1 MRSQQIGIA
10 FLTLAG
16 LALGGDETGSS
27 RNSPRATD
35 ILLKRCT
42 LEYKKTS
49 LLGANQMGV
58 LEECRV
64 APGDKVKACQV
75 LGHLRDEEFRADL
88 EARATQAASDIA
100 IRVAQARHKLAL
112 SQLERTQKLINR
124 NYSSVEE
131 LSIKTQEEE
140 VERLSI
146 EEARRNKKL
155 AELQRKQS
163 EAMIRSR
170 EIRSP
175 HDGVVVEV
183 LKVPGQS
190 VSGLDSVLRSEQ
202 EAGGTSTEA
211 VGAHDPVARD
221 QKPSRWGRGRGSE
234 GARTVRLRIR
244 FGPPNGRSQRASSHR
259 LPRCDRCLARAAG
272 PGRQDL
278 GRHLGRR
285 AGDREGGLHGP
296 DRVRRHPDQPRESNM
311 QGHGHRAQPRG
322 ASAVRARGA
331 HGD

>member
-1 MRSQQIGIA
+1 MGSQQIGITV
-10 FLTLAG
+10 LTLAG

-27 RNSPRATD
+27 RTSPQATD

-64 APGDKVKACQV
+64 APGDKVKAGQV
-75 LGHLRDEEFRADL
+75 LGHLRDEEFRAEL

-100 IRVAQARHKLAL
+100 IRVAQARHKLAM
-112 SQLERTQKLINR
+112 SQLERTQRLISR

-146 EEARRNKKL
+146 EDARQNKRL
-155 AELQRKQS
+155 AELERRHT
-163 EAMIRSR
+163 EATIRSR

-190 VSGLDSVLRSEQ
+190 VSIADPILRVVDPSELRVTGYLDVTDAWRVRPGQAVKIWADISGAELEIEKDAFTGQVEYVDILISPDSRTCKVTAIVPNREERLRSGL
-202 EAGGTSTEA
+202 EARMEINLG
-211 VGAHDPVARD
+211 
-221 QKPSRWGRGRGSE
+221 
-234 GARTVRLRIR
+234 
-244 FGPPNGRSQRASSHR
+244 
-259 LPRCDRCLARAAG
+259 G
-272 PGRQDL
+272 PGENPAKPLR
-278 GRHLGRR
+278 
-285 AGDREGGLHGP
+285 
-296 DRVRRHPDQPRESNM
+296 
-311 QGHGHRAQPRG
+311 
-322 ASAVRARGA
+322 
-331 HGD
+331 

>member
-10 FLTLAG
+10 VLTLAG

-49 LLGANQMGV
+49 LLGANQFGV

-75 LGHLRDEEFRADL
+75 LGHLRDEEFRAEL

-100 IRVAQARHKLAL
+100 IRVAEAKHKLAL

-124 NYSSVEE
+124 NFASVEE
-131 LSIKTQEEE
+131 LSIRSQEEE
-140 VERLSI
+140 AERLSI
-146 EEARRNKKL
+146 EEARHNKKL
-155 AELQRKQS
+155 AELQRKQT
-163 EAMIRSR
+163 EATIRSR

-175 HDGVVVEV
+175 HDGVVVEI

-190 VSGLDSVLRSEQ
+190 VSIADPILRVVDPSELRVTGYLDVTDAWRVRPGQAVKIWADISGAELEIEKEAFTGQVEYVDLLISPESRTCKVTAIVPNREERLRSGL
-202 EAGGTSTEA
+202 EASMEINLG
-211 VGAHDPVARD
+211 
-221 QKPSRWGRGRGSE
+221 
-234 GARTVRLRIR
+234 
-244 FGPPNGRSQRASSHR
+244 
-259 LPRCDRCLARAAG
+259 G
-272 PGRQDL
+272 PGGNPPKPLR
-278 GRHLGRR
+278 
-285 AGDREGGLHGP
+285 
-296 DRVRRHPDQPRESNM
+296 
-311 QGHGHRAQPRG
+311 
-322 ASAVRARGA
+322 
-331 HGD
+331 

>member
-1 MRSQQIGIA
+1 MGSQQIGITV
-10 FLTLAG
+10 LTLAG

-27 RNSPRATD
+27 RTSPQATD

-64 APGDKVKACQV
+64 APGDKVKAGQV
-75 LGHLRDEEFRADL
+75 LGHLRDEEFRAEL

-100 IRVAQARHKLAL
+100 IRVAQARHKLAM
-112 SQLERTQKLINR
+112 SQLERTQRLISR

-146 EEARRNKKL
+146 EDARQNKRL
-155 AELQRKQS
+155 AELERRHT
-163 EAMIRSR
+163 EATIRSR

-190 VSGLDSVLRSEQ
+190 VSIADPILRVVDPSELRVTGYLDVTDAWRVRPGQAVKIWADISGAELEIEKDAFTGQVEYVDILISPDSRTCKVTAIVPNREERLRSGL
-202 EAGGTSTEA
+202 EARMEINLG
-211 VGAHDPVARD
+211 
-221 QKPSRWGRGRGSE
+221 
-234 GARTVRLRIR
+234 
-244 FGPPNGRSQRASSHR
+244 
-259 LPRCDRCLARAAG
+259 G
-272 PGRQDL
+272 PGGNPAKPL
-278 GRHLGRR
+278 
-285 AGDREGGLHGP
+285 P
-296 DRVRRHPDQPRESNM
+296 
-311 QGHGHRAQPRG
+311 
-322 ASAVRARGA
+322 
-331 HGD
+331 

>member
-10 FLTLAG
+10 VLTLAG
-16 LALGGDETGSS
+16 LALGGDETGSP
-27 RNSPRATD
+27 RNSLRATD

-155 AELQRKQS
+155 AELQRKQA

-190 VSGLDSVLRSEQ
+190 VSGLDSVLRMVDPSELRVTGYLDVTDAWRVRPGQ
-202 EAGGTSTEA
+202 AVKIWADISGAELEIEKEAFTGQIEYVDILISPE
-211 VGAHDPVARD
+211 
-221 QKPSRWGRGRGSE
+221 SRTCKVTAIVPNRE
-234 GARTVRLRIR
+234 ERLRSGLEARMEINLG
-244 FGPPNGRSQRASSHR
+244 GPVENPAKPLR
-259 LPRCDRCLARAAG
+259 
-272 PGRQDL
+272 
-278 GRHLGRR
+278 
-285 AGDREGGLHGP
+285 
-296 DRVRRHPDQPRESNM
+296 
-311 QGHGHRAQPRG
+311 
-322 ASAVRARGA
+322 
-331 HGD
+331 

>member
-1 MRSQQIGIA
+1 M
-10 FLTLAG
+10 LVW
-16 LALGGDETGSS
+16 LGGDETGSS
-27 RNSPRATD
+27 RTSPQATD

-49 LLGANQMGV
+49 LLGANQIGV

-64 APGDKVKACQV
+64 APGDRVKAGQV
-75 LGHLRDEEFRADL
+75 LGHLRDEEFRAEL

-112 SQLERTQKLINR
+112 SQLERTQRLINR

-146 EEARRNKKL
+146 EEARQNKRL

-190 VSGLDSVLRSEQ
+190 VSLADPILRVVDPSELRVTGYLDVTDAWRVRPGQAVKIWADISGAELEIEKEAFTGQVEYVDILISPESRTCKVTAIVPNREERLRSGL
-202 EAGGTSTEA
+202 EARMEINLG
-211 VGAHDPVARD
+211 
-221 QKPSRWGRGRGSE
+221 
-234 GARTVRLRIR
+234 
-244 FGPPNGRSQRASSHR
+244 
-259 LPRCDRCLARAAG
+259 G
-272 PGRQDL
+272 PGGNPAKPLR
-278 GRHLGRR
+278 
-285 AGDREGGLHGP
+285 
-296 DRVRRHPDQPRESNM
+296 
-311 QGHGHRAQPRG
+311 
-322 ASAVRARGA
+322 
-331 HGD
+331 